1 MHVLQH
7 IIANQMMMTRV
18 TMTMVTM
25 MTTVHAQQ
33 SINVQHAQ
41 PHSRH
46 LNILPSL
53 VAVACG
59 RRAQPGLIMAAQLVS
74 WLAGLMSV
82 RQITDVASLAQ
93 RSSQQ

>member
-1 MHVLQH
+1 
-7 IIANQMMMTRV
+7 
-18 TMTMVTM
+18 MTMVAM
-25 MTTVHAQQ
+25 MTMVPAQQ

-53 VAVACG
+53 VAEASILVG
-59 RRAQPGLIMAAQLVS
+59 ERSLVS

-82 RQITDVASLAQ
+82 RQMTDWASFAR
-93 RSSQQ
+93 RSSQR

>member
-1 MHVLQH
+1 
-7 IIANQMMMTRV
+7 
-18 TMTMVTM
+18 MTMVTM

-53 VAVACG
+53 VAEACG
-59 RRAQPGLIMAAQLVS
+59 RRAQPGLMAAQLVS

>member
-1 MHVLQH
+1 MEQH
-7 IIANQMMMTRV
+7 MLVVVRV
-18 TMTMVTM
+18 RVRRE
-25 MTTVHAQQ
+25 VG
-33 SINVQHAQ
+33 
-41 PHSRH
+41 R
-46 LNILPSL
+46 
-53 VAVACG
+53 CG